1 MTLDE
6 FARLVSIRMLTVY
19 GIDWDD
25 ACGDSEPL
33 CAAISDGWSA
43 DEFVDWWG
51 QKYDLD
57 PLSLFGLTPPYER
70 IANLSGTKHDIP
82 LV

>member
-6 FARLVSIRMLTVY
+6 FTRLVSIRMLTVY

-25 ACGDSEPL
+25 ACGDGEPL
-33 CAAISDGWSA
+33 CTAIDDGWSA

-51 QKYDLD
+51 QKYNLD
-57 PLSLFGLTPPYER
+57 PLSDFDLRPPVDR
-70 IANLSGTKHDIP
+70 IRAISRTMRDTRSD
-82 LV
+82 